1 MTSDD
6 TANSYHEEV
15 RTEREVIELRFEGDL
30 FEHHD
35 VPAELYAESLL
46 AFARLVKRSD
56 TLASKNPRDVQ
67 VKVTAI
73 GQGSFITTLALEV
86 PGLLEHAKHLLTGSE
101 TTTVINA
108 SALIGIVFAAVKA
121 LKKYGSQLATVVV
134 NTQSRVALL
143 KTFDGGEFEV
153 QYEVGL
159 LLNDSRW
166 RNRADEFTSPLEDE
180 GVDDLTISHGD
191 DEIGISREDRDAFAY
206 VADDEDTE
214 VETDTLWVEPL
225 GTNFE
230 PGKKWRFKAPG
241 LRFSATI
248 DDRDF
253 MAQVM
258 GGDVAIKPGD
268 RMRVDLET
276 TKFPDSRRPL
286 RKIVRVQKHVP
297 REKRGELQF
306 D

>member
-1 MTSDD
+1 MC
-6 TANSYHEEV
+6 
-15 RTEREVIELRFEGDL
+15 I
-30 FEHHD
+30 
-35 VPAELYAESLL
+35 
-46 AFARLVKRSD
+46 
-56 TLASKNPRDVQ
+56 RD
-67 VKVTAI
+67 
-73 GQGSFITTLALEV
+73 
-86 PGLLEHAKHLLTGSE
+86 
-101 TTTVINA
+101 
-108 SALIGIVFAAVKA
+108 
-121 LKKYGSQLATVVV
+121 
-134 NTQSRVALL
+134 R
-143 KTFDGGEFEV
+143 
-153 QYEVGL
+153 
-159 LLNDSRW
+159 
-166 RNRADEFTSPLEDE
+166 DE